1 MVNRVSPPSS
11 VIPLVEQDGTMEQT
25 FRAWTQ
31 IITNQALIT
40 GSGSPETVVSGLQG
54 AVYMDTAGT
63 AGNIL
68 YIKRD
73 SAIAGDATQGWVLV

>member
-1 MVNRVSPPSS
+1 MANRIAPPSS
-11 VIPLVEQDGTMEQT
+11 VIPISEQDGTMEQT
-25 FRAWTQ
+25 FRTWTQ
-31 IITNQALIT
+31 IITNQALIV
-40 GSGSPETVVSGLQG
+40 GAGSPAGVVSGLQG

-73 SAIAGDATQGWVLV
+73 SAIAGDAAQGWVLV

>member
-1 MVNRVSPPSS
+1 MVNRIAPPSS
-11 VIPLVEQDGTMEQT
+11 VIPISEQDGTMEQT

-40 GSGSPETVVSGLQG
+40 GSGSPEAVVSGLQG
-54 AVYMDTAGT
+54 AMYMDTEGT
-63 AGNIL
+63 VGNIL

-73 SAIAGDATQGWVLV
+73 SAIAGDAAQGWVLV